1 MSSETAIPAIT
12 EKFQYGQQVQFEI
25 ADVIQTIQ
33 TSKSRVQYVQT
44 KRHGTL
50 LIMDDE
56 IQYSTL
62 DEHRYHDM
70 LVEPVF
76 DGFGKYKSVL
86 ILGGGDGLAA
96 RTLYA
101 WTGDP
106 EIESVTIVDWDRE
119 FVEFAKT
126 LAENQGS
133 LEDPRTTLVYADAL
147 EFVRTTTPQKRY
159 DSVII
164 DLPDPDTPD
173 MQELYLNI
181 LRELPKICKRN
192 AIVISHVGPTSL
204 DDEHPAWDFIKRFR
218 DLLMKTFEMVEVTLN
233 ATYIP
238 SFSHE
243 WGIMT
248 AYTDSARPS
257 TTLITPRDIAYLYD
271 AL

>member
-1 MSSETAIPAIT
+1 VTPAIS
-12 EKFQYGQQVQFEI
+12 EKFQYGQQVQFEVVN
-25 ADVIQTIQ
+25 VIQTIQ
-33 TSKSRVQYVQT
+33 TTKSHVQYVQT
-44 KRHGTL
+44 RRHGTL
-50 LIMDDE
+50 LIMDGE
-56 IQYSTL
+56 VQYSTL
-62 DEHRYHDM
+62 DEHRYHEM

-76 DGFGKYKSVL
+76 DGHGKYKSVL

-106 EIESVTIVDWDRE
+106 EIESVTIVDWDQE

-133 LEDPRTTLVYADAL
+133 LEDARTTLVHADAL
-147 EFVRTTTPQKRY
+147 EFLRSVTLQRRY

-164 DLPDPDTPD
+164 DLPDPDTPE
-173 MQELYLNI
+173 MQTLYLNI
-181 LRELPKICKRN
+181 VRELPKVCKHD

-218 DLLMKTFEMVEVTLN
+218 DLLMETFERAEVTLN
-233 ATYIP
+233 STYIP

-243 WGIMT
+243 WGVMSV
-248 AYTDSARPS
+248 YTGRSKPG
-257 TTLITPRDIAYLYD
+257 TVLTTPRDITYLYN